1 MQILLIWEEVPEKI
15 WWVALDE
22 DSEIGK
28 LALQCSGK
36 YINAGE
42 YADTDPI
49 MKLNELINADY
60 NYLSLQQCGDSV
72 ITGPF
77 SKVVVCGFVM

>member
-1 MQILLIWEEVPEKI
+1 MQILLIWEEVPEKT

-36 YINAGE
+36 FINAGE
-42 YADTDPI
+42 YAYSDPI
-49 MKLNELINADY
+49 MRLNEIISGDNSP
-60 NYLSLQQCGDSV
+60 NLQECGDSV